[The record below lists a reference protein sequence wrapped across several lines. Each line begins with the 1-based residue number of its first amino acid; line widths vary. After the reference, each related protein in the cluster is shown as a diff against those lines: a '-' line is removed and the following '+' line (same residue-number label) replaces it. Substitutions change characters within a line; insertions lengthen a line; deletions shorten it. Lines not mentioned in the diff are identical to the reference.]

1 MAGSSQ
7 FTRLLVVLLLALAF
21 GAGASAAEKKKGG
34 DFGVDLLIDKA
45 GGIGIFVKNTVEDL
59 SGDGSWIERIIG

>member
-1 MAGSSQ
+1 LIATIPS
-7 FTRLLVVLLLALAF
+7 RF
-21 GAGASAAEKKKGG
+21 GQ
-34 DFGVDLLIDKA
+34 GVIDKA